1 VREGPRSVSRIAQ
14 AGKSLAQRFAYMGL
28 VLTAFA
34 LMILGKV
41 DLLLMD
47 RFRAQVTDAVAPI
60 LDGLS
65 RPVESVSKAVD
76 HVRELADLKAENQRL
91 RENQA
96 RLLQWQ
102 AAARKLEAENK
113 ILRNL
118 LNFVPGPEPSFI
130 TARVIAD
137 TGGAFAHSLILNAGA
152 RDGVAKG
159 QAAMTGEGL
168 VGRVAGVGTRS
179 ARILLI
185 TDLNSRIP
193 VLVGPG
199 RSRAILAG
207 DNSDRARLTRL
218 PSGETVSPGD
228 RVVTSGH
235 GGAFPYGLPVGVVT
249 QVDDGGITVE
259 PYVERNRL
267 EYVRLLE
274 FGLGGILKGPEAN
287 LPPAGDAAARAN
299 AAQGKTVR
307 GKTPGGKTAA
317 GRRARRP

>member
-1 VREGPRSVSRIAQ
+1 MQEGPRSFNRLAQ
-14 AGKSLAQRFAYMGL
+14 ASKTIAQRFAYMGL
-28 VLTAFA
+28 LAAAVG

-41 DLLLMD
+41 DLLLVD

-65 RPVESVSKAVD
+65 RPVESVSNAVD
-76 HVRELADLKAENQRL
+76 HIRELADLKTENQRL

-102 AAARKLEAENK
+102 AAARRLEAENR
-113 ILRNL
+113 ILRDL

-168 VGRVAGVGTRS
+168 VGRVAGVGSRS

-193 VLVGPG
+193 VMVGRG

-207 DNSDRARLTRL
+207 NNSDQPRLIHL
-218 PSGETVSPGD
+218 PSGETVAAGD

-235 GGAFPYGLPVGVVT
+235 GGAFPFGLPVGVVT
-249 QVDDGGITVE
+249 RVDDNGIAVQ
-259 PYVERNRL
+259 PFVARSRL
-267 EYVRLLE
+267 EYIRLLE
-274 FGLGGILKGPEAN
+274 FGLGGILKDADAK
-287 LPPAGDAAARAN
+287 PPAGREAAASDKATG
-299 AAQGKTVR
+299 ATG
-307 GKTPGGKTAA
+307 AA
-317 GRRARRP
+317 GAAEGSRVRRP

>member
-1 VREGPRSVSRIAQ
+1 MQQGPRSFSRFAQ
-14 AGKSLAQRFAYMGL
+14 AGKTIAQRFAYMGL
-28 VLTAFA
+28 LAAAVG
-34 LMILGKV
+34 LMVLGKV
-41 DLLLMD
+41 DLLLVD

-65 RPVESVSKAVD
+65 RPVESVSNAVD
-76 HVRELADLKAENQRL
+76 HIRELADLKAENQRL

-102 AAARKLEAENK
+102 AAARRLEAENRM
-113 ILRNL
+113 LRDL

-152 RDGVAKG
+152 RHGVAKG

-193 VLVGPG
+193 VVVGRG

-207 DNSDRARLTRL
+207 DNSDQPRLIHL
-218 PSGETVSPGD
+218 PSGETVQPGD

-235 GGAFPYGLPVGVVT
+235 GGAFPFGLPIGVVT
-249 QVDDGGITVE
+249 QVDDSGIAVE
-259 PYVERNRL
+259 PFMTRSRL

-274 FGLGGILKGPEAN
+274 FGLGGILKGPGAK
-287 LPPAGDAAARAN
+287 PPPGARKAA
-299 AAQGKTVR
+299 
-307 GKTPGGKTAA
+307 PEKTAGA
-317 GRRARRP
+317 AHGSRARRP